1 MTGLATGDAR
11 SVLAGNLAYVSQL
24 SGLDCKV
31 ESAVAVKHA
40 LPLKTVP
47 EGELWRVGL
56 LDGLLRTRADL
67 EKLQSDTKRVGAQI
81 SSLCT
86 T

>member
-1 MTGLATGDAR
+1 M
-11 SVLAGNLAYVSQL
+11 
-24 SGLDCKV
+24 
-31 ESAVAVKHA
+31 KHA

-56 LDGLLRTRADL
+56 LDALLRTRADL
-67 EKLQSDTKRVGAQI
+67 EKLQSDTKSVVAQI